1 MRDSGLIRLW
11 LIAVRIVMAP
21 VPIVPLNTIVLS
33 LVLTIS
39 PVPCCEVTPV
49 GAIFTVIPIV
59 IIPMVP
65 IIDADLDVAV
75 LRLRASHDGGWRSQ
89 GGNQRQRTDKT
100 IQKTHDIFLHP
111 EVLRLRITVGMTMRR
126 YCRNVCSI
134 QHAFENKNSPNQARL
149 SRREI

>member
-1 MRDSGLIRLW
+1 
-11 LIAVRIVMAP
+11 MAP
-21 VPIVPLNTIVLS
+21 VPIVPLNAIVLS

-39 PVPCCEVTPV
+39 PMPCCEVTPV
-49 GAIFTVIPIV
+49 GAIFTIIPIMV
-59 IIPMVP
+59 VTMVP

-75 LRLRASHDGGWRSQ
+75 LRFRAGHDGGPSQ
-89 GGNQRQRTDKT
+89 GGNQQQRTDKT
-100 IQKTHDIFLHP
+100 IQKTHEHDIFLHP

-134 QHAFENKNSPNQARL
+134 QHAFENKDSPNKAPF